1 MEIQI
6 NDHMWLCFF
15 ISLFIFVSKLENWS
29 YESRFSSL
37 ELAGGDAELKG
48 QSQTGGIRKADWGLE
63 KNTKVEALPFLL
75 MDLNQWVSINS

>member
-1 MEIQI
+1 M
-6 NDHMWLCFF
+6 
-15 ISLFIFVSKLENWS
+15 
-29 YESRFSSL
+29 